1 MIRARVLPLI
11 LLFAAPTIFAQQS
24 VLPQNTK
31 STVLHRPRTPEA
43 SCPIGMQARH
53 GAGVPVSM
61 NAGPSINGSPI
72 APNSQASTHTRA
84 QKIHLTMTNLL
95 SREIVSAQFVVHGYS
110 NKGRAMNLANS
121 SPEPDLAKT
130 VDVVLDVKGKSE
142 ASSDLS
148 LSRFTAVT
156 SIDLNSIT
164 YADGN
169 TWNTPSAEA
178 CSVTPDLLMLV
189 ASSQ

>member
-1 MIRARVLPLI
+1 MIRAVILPLV
-11 LLFAAPTIFAQQS
+11 LLFPAPTMFAQQS
-24 VLPQNTK
+24 VPPHNTK
-31 STVLHRPRTPEA
+31 STVLTLPRNPEA
-43 SCPIGMQARH
+43 SCPVGMQARH
-53 GAGVPVSM
+53 GAGIPVGM
-61 NAGPSINGSPI
+61 IVGPSIDGSPI
-72 APNSQASTHTRA
+72 APNSPAFTHARA
-84 QKIHLTMTNLL
+84 QRIHLTMTNLL

-130 VDVVLDVKGKSE
+130 VDVVLDVKGKGE

-156 SIDLNSIT
+156 SIDVNSIT

-169 TWNTPSAEA
+169 TWHTPSPEA
-178 CSVTPDLLMLV
+178 CGVTPDLIMLV
-189 ASSQ
+189 ASTQ

>member
-1 MIRARVLPLI
+1 MIRAVILPLV
-11 LLFAAPTIFAQQS
+11 LLFAVPTMFAQQS
-24 VLPQNTK
+24 VPPQNTK
-31 STVLHRPRTPEA
+31 STVLHRPLTPEA

-72 APNSQASTHTRA
+72 APNSPASTHTRA
-84 QKIHLTMTNLL
+84 QRIHLTMTNLL
-95 SREIVSAQFVVHGYS
+95 SREIVSVQFVVHGYS
-110 NKGRAMNLANS
+110 NKGRAINLANS
-121 SPEPDLAKT
+121 SSEPDLAKT

-156 SIDLNSIT
+156 SIDLKSIT

-169 TWNTPSAEA
+169 TWNAPSAEA
-178 CSVTPDLLMLV
+178 CSVTPDSMMLV

>member
-1 MIRARVLPLI
+1 MIRARFLSLVF
-11 LLFAAPTIFAQQS
+11 LFAAPTIFAQQS
-24 VLPQNTK
+24 VTPGNTK
-31 STVLHRPRTPEA
+31 STVMTLPRTPEA
-43 SCPIGMQARH
+43 SCPIGMRARH
-53 GAGVPVSM
+53 GAGVPVGL
-61 NAGPSINGSPI
+61 NAGPSVNGRPIPPGSP
-72 APNSQASTHTRA
+72 ASTHARA
-84 QKIHLTMTNLL
+84 QSIHLTMSNLL

-110 NKGRAMNLANS
+110 NKERAMNLANS
-121 SPEPDLAKT
+121 SPDPDLAKT

-148 LSRFTAVT
+148 LNRFAAVT
-156 SIDLNSIT
+156 SIDLRSIT

-178 CSVTPDLLMLV
+178 CSVTPDLIMLV

>member
-1 MIRARVLPLI
+1 MIRAGILPLVF
-11 LLFAAPTIFAQQS
+11 LFAASTLFAQQS
-24 VLPQNTK
+24 VPPGSTK
-31 STVLHRPRTPEA
+31 SSVLHLPRTVGA

-53 GAGVPVSM
+53 GAGLPVAMS
-61 NAGPSINGSPI
+61 AGPSINGSPI
-72 APNSQASTHTRA
+72 DPNSPAFTHERA
-84 QKIHLTMTNLL
+84 QRIHLTMTNLL

-110 NKGRAMNLANS
+110 NKGRALNLANS

-169 TWNTPSAEA
+169 TWHTPSRQA
-178 CSVTPDLLMLV
+178 CSITPDLIMLV

>member
-1 MIRARVLPLI
+1 
-11 LLFAAPTIFAQQS
+11 
-24 VLPQNTK
+24 
-31 STVLHRPRTPEA
+31 LHRPRKPEA
-43 SCPIGMQARH
+43 SCPVGMQARH

-72 APNSQASTHTRA
+72 APNSPAFTHTRT
-84 QKIHLTMTNLL
+84 QRIHLTMTNLL
-95 SREIVSAQFVVHGYS
+95 SREIVSVQFVVHGYS

-121 SPEPDLAKT
+121 SSEPDLAKT

-156 SIDLNSIT
+156 SIDLKSIT

-178 CSVTPDLLMLV
+178 CSITPDLLMLV

>member
-1 MIRARVLPLI
+1 MICARIFPLVF
-11 LLFAAPTIFAQQS
+11 LFATPTLFAQQS
-24 VLPQNTK
+24 VTPDHTK
-31 STVLHRPRTPEA
+31 STVLTLPRTPEA

-53 GAGVPVSM
+53 GAGVPVGM
-61 NAGPSINGSPI
+61 NAGPSI
-72 APNSQASTHTRA
+72 STAFTQR
-84 QKIHLTMTNLL
+84 IHLTMTNLL
-95 SREIVSAQFVVHGYS
+95 SHEIVSAQFVVHGYS

-156 SIDLNSIT
+156 SIDLKSIT

-169 TWNTPSAEA
+169 TWKTPSPDA
-178 CSVTPDLLMLV
+178 CSIAPDLIMLV
-189 ASSQ
+189 ASTQ

>member
-1 MIRARVLPLI
+1 MTRARFLPLVF
-11 LLFAAPTIFAQQS
+11 LFAAPTLFAQQW
-24 VLPQNTK
+24 VMPGTTK
-31 STVLHRPRTPEA
+31 STVLHRPRTVGA
-43 SCPIGMQARH
+43 SCPIGMRARH

-61 NAGPSINGSPI
+61 NAGPPTESRPI
-72 APNSQASTHTRA
+72 APDSPASTHARA
-84 QKIHLTMTNLL
+84 QSIHLTMTNLL

-110 NKGRAMNLANS
+110 NKERAMNLANS
-121 SPEPDLAKT
+121 SPDPDLAKT

-148 LSRFTAVT
+148 LNRFAAVT
-156 SIDLNSIT
+156 SIDLSSIT

-169 TWNTPSAEA
+169 TWNTPSAET
-178 CSVTPDLLMLV
+178 CSVTPDLIMLV

>member
-1 MIRARVLPLI
+1 MIRAIILPLV
-11 LLFAAPTIFAQQS
+11 LLFAAPTMFAQQS
-24 VLPQNTK
+24 VPPGNTK
-31 STVLHRPRTPEA
+31 STVLNKPRTPEA
-43 SCPIGMQARH
+43 SCPVGMQARH

-72 APNSQASTHTRA
+72 VPNSQALTHNRA
-84 QKIHLTMTNLL
+84 QRIHLTMSNLL

-121 SPEPDLAKT
+121 SSEPDLAKT
-130 VDVVLDVKGKSE
+130 VDVVLDLKGKSE

-156 SIDLNSIT
+156 SIDLKSIT

>member
-1 MIRARVLPLI
+1 MIRAGILPLV
-11 LLFAAPTIFAQQS
+11 LLFAASPVLAQQF
-24 VLPQNTK
+24 VTPGDTK
-31 STVLHRPRTPEA
+31 STVLTRPRTPGA

-61 NAGPSINGSPI
+61 NAGPSVEKSPI
-72 APNSQASTHTRA
+72 APDSPAFTQR
-84 QKIHLTMTNLL
+84 IHLTMTNPL

-130 VDVVLDVKGKSE
+130 VDVVLDVQGKSE

-148 LSRFTAVT
+148 LRRFTAVT
-156 SIDLNSIT
+156 SIDLSSIT

-169 TWNTPSAEA
+169 TWDTPAPET
-178 CSVTPDLLMLV
+178 CSITPDLIMLV
-189 ASSQ
+189 ASTQ

>member
-1 MIRARVLPLI
+1 MIRAGVLPLVF
-11 LLFAAPTIFAQQS
+11 LFAAPTIFAQQP
-24 VLPQNTK
+24 VTPGNTQ
-31 STVLHRPRTPEA
+31 STVLHLPRTPEA

-53 GAGVPVSM
+53 GAGLPVAMS
-61 NAGPSINGSPI
+61 AGPSINGSPI
-72 APNSQASTHTRA
+72 DPNSPAFAPERA
-84 QKIHLTMTNLL
+84 QRIHLTMTNLL

-110 NKGRAMNLANS
+110 NKGRALDLANS
-121 SPEPDLAKT
+121 SPEPDLVKT

-169 TWNTPSAEA
+169 TWHTPSSEA
-178 CSVTPDLLMLV
+178 CSITPDLIMLV

>member
-1 MIRARVLPLI
+1 MIRARIFPLVF
-11 LLFAAPTIFAQQS
+11 LFVVPTIFAQQA
-24 VLPQNTK
+24 VMPGNTQ
-31 STVLHRPRTPEA
+31 STVLHLPRAAEA
-43 SCPIGMQARH
+43 SCPVGMQARH
-53 GAGVPVSM
+53 GAGVPVSR
-61 NAGPSINGSPI
+61 NAGPPIEKRSPN
-72 APNSQASTHTRA
+72 APAFTHTRE
-84 QKIHLTMTNLL
+84 QRIHLTMTNLL

-121 SPEPDLAKT
+121 SSEPDLAKT

-148 LSRFTAVT
+148 LTRFTAVT
-156 SIDLNSIT
+156 SIDLTSIT

-169 TWNTPSAEA
+169 TWHTPSPEA
-178 CSVTPDLLMLV
+178 CSVTPDMIMLV

>member
-1 MIRARVLPLI
+1 
-11 LLFAAPTIFAQQS
+11 
-24 VLPQNTK
+24 
-31 STVLHRPRTPEA
+31 
-43 SCPIGMQARH
+43 
-53 GAGVPVSM
+53 
-61 NAGPSINGSPI
+61 
-72 APNSQASTHTRA
+72 
-84 QKIHLTMTNLL
+84 MTNLL

-121 SPEPDLAKT
+121 SSEPDLAKT

-169 TWNTPSAEA
+169 TWSTPSAEA
-178 CSVTPDLLMLV
+178 CSVTPDSIMLV

>member
-1 MIRARVLPLI
+1 MIRAVILPLV
-11 LLFAAPTIFAQQS
+11 LLFAVPTMFAQQS
-24 VLPQNTK
+24 VPPQNTK
-31 STVLHRPRTPEA
+31 STVLHRPLTPEA

-61 NAGPSINGSPI
+61 NAGPSINWSTI
-72 APNSQASTHTRA
+72 APNSPASTHTRA
-84 QKIHLTMTNLL
+84 QRIHLTMTNLL
-95 SREIVSAQFVVHGYS
+95 SREIVSVQFVVHGYS
-110 NKGRAMNLANS
+110 NKGRAINLANS
-121 SPEPDLAKT
+121 SSEPDLAKT

-148 LSRFTAVT
+148 LNRFTAVT
-156 SIDLNSIT
+156 SIDLKSIT

-178 CSVTPDLLMLV
+178 CSVTPDSIMLV

>member
-1 MIRARVLPLI
+1 MIRAGIVPLV
-11 LLFAAPTIFAQQS
+11 LLFAVPTIFAQQP
-24 VLPQNTK
+24 VTPGNTK
-31 STVLHRPRTPEA
+31 STVLHLPRTSEA
-43 SCPIGMQARH
+43 SCPVGMRARH

-61 NAGPSINGSPI
+61 NAGPPI
-72 APNSQASTHTRA
+72 EKRAPDAPAFTEARA
-84 QKIHLTMTNLL
+84 QRIHLTMTNLR

-121 SPEPDLAKT
+121 SSEPDLAKT

-156 SIDLNSIT
+156 SIDLKSIT

-178 CSVTPDLLMLV
+178 CSITPDLLMLV

>member
-1 MIRARVLPLI
+1 MIRARVLPLVF
-11 LLFAAPTIFAQQS
+11 LFAAPTIFAQQS
-24 VLPQNTK
+24 VATK
-31 STVLHRPRTPEA
+31 STVLTLGRAPEA
-43 SCPIGMQARH
+43 SCPIGMEARH
-53 GAGVPVSM
+53 GVGLPVGLY
-61 NAGPSINGSPI
+61 AGPSIEKSPKDSPGFTQRI
-72 APNSQASTHTRA
+72 Q
-84 QKIHLTMTNLL
+84 LTMTNLL
-95 SREIVSAQFVVHGYS
+95 AHEIVSVQFVVHGYS
-110 NKGRAMNLANS
+110 NKARAMNLANS

-142 ASSDLS
+142 ASSDLL

-156 SIDLNSIT
+156 SIDLKSVT

-178 CSVTPDLLMLV
+178 CSISPDSIMLV

>member
-1 MIRARVLPLI
+1 
-11 LLFAAPTIFAQQS
+11 
-24 VLPQNTK
+24 
-31 STVLHRPRTPEA
+31 
-43 SCPIGMQARH
+43 
-53 GAGVPVSM
+53 
-61 NAGPSINGSPI
+61 
-72 APNSQASTHTRA
+72 
-84 QKIHLTMTNLL
+84 MTNRL

-110 NKGRAMNLANS
+110 SKGRAMNLANS
-121 SPEPDLAKT
+121 SSEPDLAKT

-169 TWNTPSAEA
+169 TWHTPSPEA
-178 CSVTPDLLMLV
+178 CSIAPDSVMLV

>member
-1 MIRARVLPLI
+1 MIRAVILPLV
-11 LLFAAPTIFAQQS
+11 LLFAAPTMFAQQS
-24 VLPQNTK
+24 VPPGNTK
-31 STVLHRPRTPEA
+31 STVLHRPRKPEA
-43 SCPIGMQARH
+43 SCPVGMQARH

-72 APNSQASTHTRA
+72 APNSPAFTHTRT
-84 QKIHLTMTNLL
+84 QRIHLTMTNLL
-95 SREIVSAQFVVHGYS
+95 SREIVSVQFVVHGYS

-121 SPEPDLAKT
+121 SSEPDLAET

-169 TWNTPSAEA
+169 TWSTPSAEA
-178 CSVTPDLLMLV
+178 CSVTPDSIMLV

>member
-1 MIRARVLPLI
+1 MTRARFLPLVF
-11 LLFAAPTIFAQQS
+11 LFAVPTLFAQQS
-24 VLPQNTK
+24 VTPGSTK
-31 STVLHRPRTPEA
+31 STVLTLPRAPEA
-43 SCPIGMQARH
+43 SCPIGMQARR
-53 GAGVPVSM
+53 GAGLPVAM
-61 NAGPSINGSPI
+61 NAGPSINGSPT
-72 APNSQASTHTRA
+72 APDSPALTHARA
-84 QKIHLTMTNLL
+84 QKIHLTLTNLL

-110 NKGRAMNLANS
+110 NKGRAMNLANP

-130 VDVVLDVKGKSE
+130 VDVVLDVKGKSD

-156 SIDLNSIT
+156 SIDLSSIT

-169 TWNTPSAEA
+169 TWQTPSAEA
-178 CSVTPDLLMLV
+178 CSVTPDLIMLV

>member
-1 MIRARVLPLI
+1 MIRAGILPLVF
-11 LLFAAPTIFAQQS
+11 LFAAPTIFAQQS
-24 VLPQNTK
+24 VPPGNRE
-31 STVLHRPRTPEA
+31 STVLHPARNPEA
-43 SCPIGMQARH
+43 SCPVGMQARH
-53 GAGVPVSM
+53 GAGVPVGM
-61 NAGPSINGSPI
+61 NAGPSINRSPI
-72 APNSQASTHTRA
+72 APDSPALTHARA
-84 QKIHLTMTNLL
+84 QTIHLTMTNLL

-121 SPEPDLAKT
+121 SSEPDLAKT

-156 SIDLNSIT
+156 SIDLKSIT

-178 CSVTPDLLMLV
+178 CSITPDLFMLV

>member
-1 MIRARVLPLI
+1 MIRAVILPLV
-11 LLFAAPTIFAQQS
+11 LLFAAPTMFAQQS
-24 VLPQNTK
+24 VPPSNTK
-31 STVLHRPRTPEA
+31 STVLHRPRKPEA
-43 SCPIGMQARH
+43 SCPVGMQARH

-61 NAGPSINGSPI
+61 NAGPSINWSPI
-72 APNSQASTHTRA
+72 APNSPAFTHTRT
-84 QKIHLTMTNLL
+84 QRIHLTMTNLL
-95 SREIVSAQFVVHGYS
+95 SREIVSVQFVVHGYS

-121 SPEPDLAKT
+121 SSEPDLAKT

-156 SIDLNSIT
+156 SIDLKSIT

-169 TWNTPSAEA
+169 TWNAPSAEA
-178 CSVTPDLLMLV
+178 CSVTPDSMMLV

>member
-1 MIRARVLPLI
+1 MIRARVLPLVF
-11 LLFAAPTIFAQQS
+11 LFAASTIYAQQS
-24 VLPQNTK
+24 FTPGNTK

-53 GAGVPVSM
+53 GAGLPVGLY
-61 NAGPSINGSPI
+61 AGPSIEKSPKGSPAFTQRI
-72 APNSQASTHTRA
+72 Q
-84 QKIHLTMTNLL
+84 LTMTNLL
-95 SREIVSAQFVVHGYS
+95 AHEIVGAQFVVHGYS

-121 SPEPDLAKT
+121 SPAPDLAKT
-130 VDVVLDVKGKSE
+130 VDLVLDVKGKSE
-142 ASSDLS
+142 ASSDLL

-156 SIDLNSIT
+156 SIELESIT

-178 CSVTPDLLMLV
+178 CSITPGLIMLV
-189 ASSQ
+189 ASTQ